1 VTSDGAGRRGVCLR
15 VPNRF
20 KLDWIR
26 SQYAG
31 RIEAALTEVAGAR
44 CGWT

>member
-1 VTSDGAGRRGVCLR
+1 MTAGRPVVSVR

-31 RIEAALTEVAGAR
+31 RIETVLTELAGAR
-44 CGWT
+44 CGWS